1 MECTPNAASNFEIVG
16 LVAAVVL
23 FCPLAASADA
33 GIPILPI
40 AYPIVLFFL
49 LPVIAIEAVYLQMR
63 LRAGWWRTLKATSIV
78 NAVTLVLGYPLAWVA
93 SYLIELILVLV
104 VVLMKKAG
112 LGRVFGARIYW
123 LSVLSPAWLGSVDS
137 LWPILAAFVALL
149 VPAFLL
155 SGYVEGH
162 MLQRYDLLSPL
173 SWQQSS
179 PNEVL
184 PSQEYL
190 REEEKKR
197 KREVWRANLL
207 SYIFLAAV
215 GCLALYLRFR
225 NFHFSR

>member
-1 MECTPNAASNFEIVG
+1 MDSTGRVKLEIVCV
-16 LVAAVVL
+16 VAAVVL

-33 GIPILPI
+33 GIPMLPI
-40 AYPIVLFFL
+40 AYPIVLSFL
-49 LPVIAIEAVYLQMR
+49 LPVVVIEAVYLQMR
-63 LRAGWWRTLKATSIV
+63 LGAGWWRTLKAASIV

-93 SYLIELILVLV
+93 SFLIELILVFL
-104 VVLMKKAG
+104 VVLMEKAG
-112 LGRVFGARIYW
+112 LGRLFGDRIYW

-137 LWPILAAFVALL
+137 LWPILVAFVVLL

-155 SGYVEGH
+155 SGYVESH
-162 MLQRYDLLSPL
+162 MLERYDLLSTL

-179 PNEVL
+179 PDEAL
-184 PSQEYL
+184 PPREYL
-190 REEEKKR
+190 RREETQR

-225 NFHFSR
+225 NIHFHPSR